1 MPKAEFKFSFP
12 FRVRY
17 AEVDGQGVVFN
28 AHYLT
33 YFDTA
38 LGEYF
43 RAARA
48 KREGEDPLS
57 KTYFHTVRNLIE
69 YRAPIGY
76 DAKIEV
82 FVRASRLGR
91 SSLTLV
97 NEIYHEGDD
106 KLLTFG
112 ESIWVNASPDTHK
125 SVPLPDDFRELL
137 QRFEGAALDDT

>member
-1 MPKAEFKFSFP
+1 MPKADFKFSFP
-12 FRVRY
+12 IRVRY
-17 AEVDGQGVVFN
+17 AEIDGQGIVFN

-38 LGEYF
+38 LGAYF

-48 KREGEDPLS
+48 LHEGEAPLS
-57 KTYFHTVRNLIE
+57 DTYFHTVRNLIE

-76 DAKIEV
+76 DAQIEV
-82 FVRASRLGR
+82 FVRTARLGQ

-97 NEIYHEGDD
+97 NEIYHEGDNT
-106 KLLTFG
+106 LLTFG
-112 ESIWVNASPDTHK
+112 ESVWVNAAPDAHK

-137 QRFEGAALDDT
+137 RQFEGAALDEN

>member
-1 MPKAEFKFSFP
+1 MPKADFKFSFP

-17 AEVDGQGVVFN
+17 AEIDEQGIVFN

-48 KREGEDPLS
+48 MREGEAPLS
-57 KTYFHTVRNLIE
+57 STYFHTVRNLIE

-76 DAKIEV
+76 DAQIEV
-82 FVRASRLGR
+82 FVRAARLGR

-97 NEIYHEGDD
+97 NEIYHKGDD

-112 ESIWVNASPDTHK
+112 ESVWVNADPDAHK

-137 QRFEGAALDDT
+137 QQFEGSALDET

>member
-1 MPKAEFKFSFP
+1 MPKADFKFSFP

-48 KREGEDPLS
+48 MREGEAPLS
-57 KTYFHTVRNLIE
+57 GTYFHTVRNLIE

-76 DAKIEV
+76 DAQIEV
-82 FVRASRLGR
+82 FVRASRLGQ
-91 SSLTLV
+91 SSLTLI

-112 ESIWVNASPDTHK
+112 ESVWVNADPVAHK
-125 SVPLPDDFRELL
+125 SVPLPDDFRALL
-137 QRFEGAALDDT
+137 QQFEGSVLGEA